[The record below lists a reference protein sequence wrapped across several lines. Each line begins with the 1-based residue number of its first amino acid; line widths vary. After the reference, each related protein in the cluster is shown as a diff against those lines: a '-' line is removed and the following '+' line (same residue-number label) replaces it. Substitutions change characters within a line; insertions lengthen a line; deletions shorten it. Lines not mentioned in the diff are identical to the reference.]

1 MATQNSLNSAVSKLQ
16 AAMQT
21 VSCSND
27 TATYWIG
34 LLSKKYTLHS
44 NGTVQSTCSNPVA
57 YFLVP
62 LSGDGTKG
70 RSHDFVI
77 AQFCYALSQNWTKNA
92 HVALRGVNEQAI
104 KAGMSF
110 ARPRQDSSLGSVEGR
125 LAASMVSAQS
135 NPKARQQ
142 GAKEVLTLE
151 TAKQEHNRAS
161 FENAS
166 LSIAAIL
173 EKYSKPAKPAT
184 VKVEKTTKAKAPKAA

>member
-1 MATQNSLNSAVSKLQ
+1 MATQTSLNNAIAKLQQARLSAV
-16 AAMQT
+16 
-21 VSCSND
+21 CD
-27 TATYWIG
+27 TATANYWDT
-34 LLSKKYTLHS
+34 LLARKLTLHS

-70 RSHDFVI
+70 RSHEFTL
-77 AQFCYALSQNWTKNA
+77 AQFCYALSQGWTKNA

-104 KAGMSF
+104 KSGMSF
-110 ARPRQDSSLGSVEGR
+110 ARPRQDSALGSVEGR
-125 LAASMVSAQS
+125 LAATMVSAQA

-151 TAKQEHNRAS
+151 NAKLEGNRAS

>member
-1 MATQNSLNSAVSKLQ
+1 MATQQSLNNAIATLKQSRLSVTCDTA
-16 AAMQT
+16 
-21 VSCSND
+21 
-27 TATYWIG
+27 TATYWDG
-34 LLSKKYTLHS
+34 LLAKTYRLHV